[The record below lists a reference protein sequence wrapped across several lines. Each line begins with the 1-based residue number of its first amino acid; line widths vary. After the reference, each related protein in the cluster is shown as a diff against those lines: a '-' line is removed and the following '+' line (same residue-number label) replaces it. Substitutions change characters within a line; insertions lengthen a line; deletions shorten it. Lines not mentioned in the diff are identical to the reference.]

1 MMGGFISFKYFKA
14 FTICMIMDRASFSDI
29 NLCCF
34 RQKSRSFPSQYS
46 NTVQNLKTNKPTF
59 DREMR
64 ASRLRLTKPVPVKT
78 SGNQLL
84 LPSLFLKKKNNNQK
98 LFYSLFSISYLSG
111 QRKKLLTLLVR
122 SLQPPTLESVELN
135 KAHTWHTST
144 AMYLRQVSFWK
155 GLLYT
160 YKLHPISK
168 QAYVIKY
175 TVLTTNIFR
184 P

>member
-59 DREMR
+59 DRKMR
-64 ASRLRLTKPVPVKT
+64 ASSRLRLTKPAPVKT

-84 LPSLFLKKKNNNQK
+84 LSSLFLKIF
-98 LFYSLFSISYLSG
+98 FYSLFSISYLG
-111 QRKKLLTLLVR
+111 GHRKKQLTLLLK
-122 SLQPPTLESVELN
+122 SL
-135 KAHTWHTST
+135 HTPHIGKCAEVHPWHTS
-144 AMYLRQVSFWK
+144 AVMYLRQLPFWK
-155 GLLYT
+155 GLLYISMSC
-160 YKLHPISK
+160 PISK
-168 QAYVIKY
+168 QAYCDQVQSSHYKHF
-175 TVLTTNIFR
+175 L
-184 P
+184 